1 MNTMKSLILIAVLAV
16 FSVAAKAET
25 LSTTLA
31 TGTNVLKASQSLY
44 VTSVQFANGTGSAV
58 TVELFDAPTNVLT
71 YSVGAYTNY
80 ISYTS
85 NIVSTVVGFNGSTNS
100 FTNSTQVLV
109 ANPVNSATPAYRSI
123 TKQTIPANSSLTVPI
138 DTLAAFGVT
147 ATNNGVATVT
157 LTYQK
162 LIGN

>member
-1 MNTMKSLILIAVLAV
+1 MKTLIKSLILVAAMLAV
-16 FSVAAKAET
+16 SAKAET
-25 LSTTLA
+25 LSTALA

-44 VTSVQFANGTGSAV
+44 LTSVQFANGTGSAV

-71 YSVGAYTNY
+71 YTVGAYTNFVT
-80 ISYTS
+80 YTS
-85 NIVSTVVGFNGSTNS
+85 NVVTTVVGFNGSTNS
-100 FTNSTQVLV
+100 FTNQVQQIA
-109 ANPVNSATPAYRSI
+109 ANANAAETNNYRSI
-123 TKQTIPANSSLTVPI
+123 TKVAIPANSSLTVPI
-138 DTLAAFGVT
+138 NTVAAFGLT